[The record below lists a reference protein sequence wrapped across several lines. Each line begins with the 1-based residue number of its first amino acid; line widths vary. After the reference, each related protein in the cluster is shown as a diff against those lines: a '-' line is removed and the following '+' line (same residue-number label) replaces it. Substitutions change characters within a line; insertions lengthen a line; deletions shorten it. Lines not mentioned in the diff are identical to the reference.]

1 MFAGAQAAASDLVS
15 WIRTLFD
22 RSNQEFDRLGR
33 EQEDDVAALMEQFES
48 GLDGLEERVVE
59 QRLAHIER
67 ALRAIEKG
75 GKLYGHLFDDVLTLK
90 YLHQRYTNYRAWLR
104 CRG

>member
-1 MFAGAQAAASDLVS
+1 MISRSLRSALVS
-15 WIRTLFD
+15 WIRHIFD
-22 RSNQEFDRLGR
+22 RSNQEFDRLGGA
-33 EQEDDVAALMEQFES
+33 EGDEVATLLTQFEA
-48 GLDGLEERVVE
+48 GLEGLEEREVE
-59 QRLAHIER
+59 KRLGTIER
-67 ALRAIEKG
+67 ALRALEKG